1 MSAPGADAPAAP
13 PTLPPQPTSVPA
25 KPPPPPAPKRTRQRK
40 EKEAAQEKK
49 KDKEKEKEKEKKD
62 SGSQSAQNKP
72 TVSSAPPP
80 PTLHHHYPT
89 APGPIFQ
96 PYPHPYPMMNPSYPI
111 GGSPYGQHP
120 HPQYLAQHPQVA
132 QPPNAGHPQHPQYA
146 YPMHPAAY
154 SSYPGY
160 PQYHQPMMMYPP
172 TPRTGPQSP
181 GSPIQQQQSAV
192 PPPLPPASA
201 SAASASGGKRKRKVN
216 EPGRNDKTSDDETA
230 ASNSDAP
237 RTQSSR
243 AQQSAAEGKKRTKTQ
258 RACDSCRSR
267 KIRCDILSEADPP
280 TCQHCKQYS
289 FECTFFLPIT
299 ETRFKKKKAAHQD
312 KASKKDAIL
321 PQPSSSVTHDTKT
334 KHDVGIIGPTSPAYL
349 LHSQASVAAKVYESY
364 DQRHNHTF
372 TVGDS
377 GDGFIRI
384 HKPTAEEQQAS
395 HARPVFHVEPEVIQ
409 SLVNAYFTDIAPI
422 LPIVTKA
429 EFLASTNPP
438 PVLLY
443 SMCLVAAARREV
455 DPAVFDAI
463 RHTVNSIIK
472 SEDVLSD
479 AKLVNVQAL
488 LILSMSGDC
497 HSQFVPTALSS
508 LWIRLGTAIRM
519 AQDLGLHRAE
529 SVSHD
534 IEQRRRLWAACLI
547 LDRWS
552 SIAYGHPY
560 MIDVLDCDARLP
572 SSGDLHD
579 LYLDELVRLS
589 IILGRVQKTIYTP
602 SGLNFTTDEMLH
614 DLLTD
619 IQRWK
624 DGLPEHLRF
633 KGPDSHQHA
642 GLLHILYSCVCMM
655 FWRVFMRISYTVP
668 AQLKFSLT
676 VEQWSELV
684 KLTAE
689 CIDWLDAHER
699 LYDVWLIVAYA
710 STSLA
715 LVQYH
720 TFIRR
725 KDAEAQ
731 SKLKKLRDCVR
742 RWESAISPDHMS
754 TRRKTSEIISLLYE
768 ATQGPAM
775 PIEAPALNPTGGVKP
790 KAPVTLDYRRDP
802 TRPGGGVF
810 VAQGN
815 SKDDFQDLPEG
826 TVISAS
832 SDDDAPGSD
841 DGNESP
847 VMHSC
852 SCDANA
858 QRGLGDHEDRVQGR
872 QEKGEARNVPPT
884 TQTGPMNAN
893 SGMGSGSGST
903 PMVTFTPLNVGGSA
917 GRGSQSYNV
926 NPAMNVQGSQNG
938 NVQVMNMLDASQSG
952 SSMADLAL
960 ADNGFLEGL
969 PGGMFDWNQWDTFF
983 SRFSGQG
990 GNVPSGFNA
999 HQGQHAQQQ
1008 QAQAQG
1014 GTPSPHNL
1022 PPRFSN

>member
-1 MSAPGADAPAAP
+1 
-13 PTLPPQPTSVPA
+13 
-25 KPPPPPAPKRTRQRK
+25 
-40 EKEAAQEKK
+40 
-49 KDKEKEKEKEKKD
+49 
-62 SGSQSAQNKP
+62 
-72 TVSSAPPP
+72 
-80 PTLHHHYPT
+80 
-89 APGPIFQ
+89 
-96 PYPHPYPMMNPSYPI
+96 MMNPSYPI

-132 QPPNAGHPQHPQYA
+132 QPPNAGHPQHP
-146 YPMHPAAY
+146 H
-154 SSYPGY
+154 YPGY

-299 ETRFKKKKAAHQD
+299 ETRFKRKRKGIQ
-312 KASKKDAIL
+312 KDAIL
-321 PQPSSSVTHDTKT
+321 LSLRSSTWPKAPSLPSQRWSDSHNT
-334 KHDVGIIGPTSPAYL
+334 IGPTSPAYL

-409 SLVNAYFTDIAPI
+409 SLVNAYFTNIAPI

-633 KGPDSHQHA
+633 KGRIRISTQVS
-642 GLLHILYSCVCMM
+642 LLHILYSCVCMM

-841 DGNESP
+841 DG
-847 VMHSC
+847 
-852 SCDANA
+852 
-858 QRGLGDHEDRVQGR
+858 DHEDRVQGR

-938 NVQVMNMLDASQSG
+938 NVQVMNI
-952 SSMADLAL
+952 SMADLAL